1 MQEYIGKLV
10 QLIYVDRK
18 QQVSIRDVRVLAV
31 KDGKLKAYCLA
42 SKAPRIFHVDGI
54 VDMELIRRAG

>member
-31 KDGKLKAYCLA
+31 KDGKLKAYCLV
-42 SKAPRIFHVDGI
+42 SKAPRIFHVDNI
-54 VDMELIRRAG
+54 VDMELIRRVG